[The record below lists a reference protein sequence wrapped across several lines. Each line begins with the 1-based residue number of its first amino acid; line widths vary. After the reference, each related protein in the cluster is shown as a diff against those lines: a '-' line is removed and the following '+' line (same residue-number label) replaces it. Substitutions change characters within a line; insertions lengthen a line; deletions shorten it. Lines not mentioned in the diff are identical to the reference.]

1 LLAVAAL
8 DPKGLGPRAELRLA
22 DLELRAGRAAECV
35 KRCRAL
41 ATRAGAPRADVLALM
56 GKAYEVQ
63 KNYRAAAECYGGR
76 VPE

>member
-22 DLELRAGRAAECV
+22 DLELRAGAR
-35 KRCRAL
+35 RQ
-41 ATRAGAPRADVLALM
+41 RADVLALM